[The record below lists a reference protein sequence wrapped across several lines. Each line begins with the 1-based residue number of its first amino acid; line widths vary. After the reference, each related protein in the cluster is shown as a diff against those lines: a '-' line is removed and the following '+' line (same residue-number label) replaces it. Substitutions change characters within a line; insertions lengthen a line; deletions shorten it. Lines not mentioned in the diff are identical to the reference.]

1 MLEITRL
8 GYGLY
13 ILRILKF
20 ALNFIVLQSQLTI
33 RFIQVTE
40 SNLLRFLGYER
51 LFFRQVQNNILFIRF
66 PSQAPQKRVRIKS
79 VARNMIP

>member
-1 MLEITRL
+1 MCMKVLAYEITRL
-8 GYGLY
+8 RYGLY

-33 RFIQVTE
+33 RFSQVTE

-51 LFFRQVQNNILFIRF
+51 HFFEGKCKIIHCSSVF
-66 PSQAPQKRVRIKS
+66 PVKLLKNGFV
-79 VARNMIP
+79 